1 MQKLMKRMPGVGGR
15 MKPGGGKGR
24 KGKKGK
30 GGGRTT
36 PKGTGPVMPKQPF
49 TLPGLPPGGGSGLN

>member
-1 MQKLMKRMPGVGGR
+1 MGNIPGIGRKMK
-15 MKPGGGKGR
+15 

-36 PKGTGPVMPKQPF
+36 PKGTKPVGAGKPPPF
-49 TLPGLPPGGGSGLN
+49 SIPGISDEGFPGLN